1 MCNYQGTIL
10 STVTGELCYVKS
22 LLEEAEEASL
32 LPLRSSG
39 PSASCRQAFESD
51 DGTDEG
57 QSKSLQV
64 ASFCNSS
71 FISCPKMAF
80 RRSAAA
86 AASSLRSTLIA
97 ADRSISFGG
106 VRAAARSLSGTSW
119 CITTTTTTNR
129 QSNGVNN
136 AIGSSKRSIQ
146 TNPPSSNAE
155 GSKSSPGLFSISGL
169 NQPSDFL
176 SLASTAISNCNHLR
190 AQLSSALE
198 SESTASSASA
208 AVDTLHTLDDISNEV
223 CSVIDAAEL
232 CRSAHSSAQWR
243 EAADNAFALL
253 SDYIAE
259 LNGDD
264 TLYRV
269 LVTVTAGPYF
279 AEMSEE
285 EQRVAMLLQYEFERD
300 GIHLPAEE
308 RAKVREVIGHITQL
322 EGMFNQNITTGSR
335 KLFDVDS
342 HRVEAVIPRNVLVD
356 HVPQSEESSTFG
368 SNKITVSTDNHI
380 ANSLLKYSA
389 DPVLRKEIY
398 MEVNTACSHN
408 LDVLD
413 GLVAQRHKL
422 ATMLG
427 FSSYAERFLQDK
439 MAKNSEN
446 VSKFLTQMGKGCERQ
461 YKADMELLSLAKSQ
475 VEGAGSGPI
484 EAWDVPFYT
493 GALKAKNSSG
503 QGGDAN
509 EVGGYFTV
517 DNCLDGMKI
526 LVRDLFGIQMAEQDL
541 TAQERWD
548 GPDCQPIR
556 KFQLSHEEEGPLGV
570 LYLDW
575 HPRESKYAHAAHFT
589 VKCGCQLRNPNDY
602 QLPIVALVCNL
613 SPAYANVGSTCLLS
627 HSEVE
632 TLFHEFGHALHSLLS
647 RTVFQHLSGTRA
659 AMDFIETPS
668 HLFESYVWDPTF
680 LNFIGKHYSTGEH
693 ISEGAVSSL
702 ISSRNAFRALEVQT
716 QIVYSRFDQEIFGPQ
731 AGHTSTTDIFA
742 RLHKDH
748 AVPYAP
754 GTHWH
759 SRFGHLVTYGSG
771 YYGYLYSQVF
781 AADIWQKC
789 FSANPLSSTEG
800 KMLWKELLRHGGARD
815 PNVMLSTVL
824 GREPSVDSFFQ
835 SIS

>member
-1 MCNYQGTIL
+1 
-10 STVTGELCYVKS
+10 
-22 LLEEAEEASL
+22 
-32 LPLRSSG
+32 
-39 PSASCRQAFESD
+39 
-51 DGTDEG
+51 
-57 QSKSLQV
+57 
-64 ASFCNSS
+64 
-71 FISCPKMAF
+71 MAF
-80 RRSAAA
+80 RRSAAT
-86 AASSLRSTLIA
+86 AASSLRSTFTV
-97 ADRSISFGG
+97 ADRSISLGG
-106 VRAAARSLSGTSW
+106 VRAAAARSLSGTSL
-119 CITTTTTTNR
+119 CTGTTTTTNR
-129 QSNGVNN
+129 RYQGVNSRISCLGNAN
-136 AIGSSKRSIQ
+136 AIGSKRTIQ
-146 TNPPSSNAE
+146 TNPSSTSSNAE

-198 SESTASSASA
+198 SETTANSAAA
-208 AVDTLHTLDDISNEV
+208 AVDTLRTLDDISNEV

-264 TLYRV
+264 TLYRA

-279 AEMSEE
+279 SEMSEE
-285 EQRVAMLLQYEFERD
+285 EQRVAMLLQHEFERD

-308 RAKVREVIGHITQL
+308 REKVREVIGHITAL

-335 KLFDVDS
+335 KLFDVDA

-356 HVPQSEESSTFG
+356 HVPQSEESSKFG
-368 SNKITVSTDNHI
+368 STKITVSTDNHI

-398 MEVNTACSHN
+398 MEVNTSCPQN

-439 MAKNSEN
+439 MAKNPEN

-461 YKADMELLSLAKSQ
+461 YKADMELLSLAKRQ
-475 VEGAGSGPI
+475 VEGGGSGPI

-493 GALKAKNSSG
+493 GALKAKNSGG

-526 LVRDLFGIQMAEQDL
+526 LVRDLFGIQMAEHEL
-541 TAQERWD
+541 AAEERWD
-548 GPDCQPIR
+548 SPDGQPIR

-570 LYLDW
+570 LYLDL
-575 HPRESKYAHAAHFT
+575 HPREGKYAHAAHFT
-589 VKCGCQLRNPNDY
+589 VQCGCQLRNSNEY
-602 QLPIVALVCNL
+602 QQPIVALVCNL

-668 HLFESYVWDPTF
+668 HLFESFVWDPTF

-716 QIVYSRFDQEIFGPQ
+716 QIVYSRFDQEIFGPR
-731 AGHTSTTDIFA
+731 AGHASTTDIFA
-742 RLHKDH
+742 RLHKEH
-748 AVPYAP
+748 AVPYAT

-771 YYGYLYSQVF
+771 YYGYLFSQVF
-781 AADIWQKC
+781 AADIWRTC
-789 FSANPLSSTEG
+789 FSTNPLSSTEG

-824 GREPSVDSFFQ
+824 GRVPSVDSFFQ

>member
-1 MCNYQGTIL
+1 
-10 STVTGELCYVKS
+10 
-22 LLEEAEEASL
+22 
-32 LPLRSSG
+32 
-39 PSASCRQAFESD
+39 
-51 DGTDEG
+51 
-57 QSKSLQV
+57 
-64 ASFCNSS
+64 
-71 FISCPKMAF
+71 MAF

-86 AASSLRSTLIA
+86 AASSLRSTFIA
-97 ADRSISFGG
+97 ADRSLSLGG
-106 VRAAARSLSGTSW
+106 IRAARSLSGKSLRTGAT
-119 CITTTTTTNR
+119 TTTTTTNR
-129 QSNGVNN
+129 QSHGVN
-136 AIGSSKRSIQ
+136 AIGSSKRTIQ
-146 TNPPSSNAE
+146 TAD
-155 GSKSSPGLFSISGL
+155 GSKRSLGLFSISGL

-198 SESTASSASA
+198 SESTANSAAA

-264 TLYRV
+264 TLYRA

-285 EQRVAMLLQYEFERD
+285 EQRVAILLQHEFERD
-300 GIHLPAEE
+300 GIHLPGEE
-308 RAKVREVIGHITQL
+308 RGNVRAVIGHITQL

-335 KLFDVDS
+335 KFFDVDS

-356 HVPQSEESSTFG
+356 HVPQSEESSRFG
-368 SNKITVSTDNHI
+368 STKITVSTDNHI

-398 MEVNTACSHN
+398 MEVNTSCIMN

-439 MAKNSEN
+439 MAKNPEN
-446 VSKFLTQMGKGCERQ
+446 VSRFLTQMGKGCERQ
-461 YKADMELLSLAKSQ
+461 YKADMELLSLAKRQ
-475 VEGAGSGPI
+475 VEGTDSGPI
-484 EAWDVPFYT
+484 QAWDVPFYT
-493 GALKAKNSSG
+493 GALKAKNSG

-517 DNCLDGMKI
+517 DNSLNGMKI

-541 TAQERWD
+541 TAEERWD
-548 GPDCQPIR
+548 SPNGQPIR

-570 LYLDW
+570 LYMDL
-575 HPRESKYAHAAHFT
+575 HPREGKYQHAAHFT
-589 VKCGCQLRNPNDY
+589 VRCGCQLRNSNDY
-602 QLPIVALVCNL
+602 QQPIVALVCNL

-731 AGHTSTTDIFA
+731 AGHASTTDIFA
-742 RLHKDH
+742 RLHREH

-771 YYGYLYSQVF
+771 YYSYLYSQVF
-781 AADIWQKC
+781 AADIWQKF
-789 FSANPLSSTEG
+789 FSANPLSSAEG

-815 PNVMLSTVL
+815 PNVMLSTLL
-824 GREPSVDSFFQ
+824 GREPSVNSFFQ